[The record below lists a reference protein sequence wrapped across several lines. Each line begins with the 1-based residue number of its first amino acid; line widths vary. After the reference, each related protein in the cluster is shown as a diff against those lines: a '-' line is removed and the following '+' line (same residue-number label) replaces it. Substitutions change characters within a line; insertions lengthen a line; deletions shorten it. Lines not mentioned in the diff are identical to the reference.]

1 MVEPFTEM
9 VMSRFGGEN
18 QDLGNVKFDMSIS
31 NTRGDIEQEVRQMNL
46 EFRGDVLTGDVNLGV
61 TV

>member
-1 MVEPFTEM
+1 MAMVEPFTEM

-31 NTRGDIEQEVRQMNL
+31 NTRGDIE
-46 EFRGDVLTGDVNLGV
+46 
-61 TV
+61 